1 MMTSG
6 APSSKAPRHW
16 AMFTAKR
23 SATALYGSGPF
34 AVRLLILCLLKIF
47 ALDWQPSDFRNR
59 NGPLALG
66 KSVN

>member
-1 MMTSG
+1 
-6 APSSKAPRHW
+6 
-16 AMFTAKR
+16 MFTAKR

-47 ALDWQPSDFRNR
+47 ALDWQPSDFRDR